1 MKRYEVLQWA
11 FSFLREH
18 GREEKAAEMLL
29 KHIVGEDGAHFFANL
44 REDIDDALKAKF
56 IKMVEAHALTGVP
69 VQHLIESA
77 HFFGREFIVN
87 EDVLIP
93 RFETEEVVAHAIE
106 KIKEMKIDQPVIADL
121 GTGSGI
127 IAITLALEL
136 EHARVYATDISEKA
150 LRIAKQNAEKLNA
163 EVAFFHGDFLEPI
176 INEGIDPDV
185 IVANPP
191 YIAHSERDALS
202 DTVKFDPDIALFAE
216 REGLAAYETILAQ
229 MKMLP
234 ARNRRLVIFE
244 IGHLQGEKVK
254 NLVKQSFPESDVSLL
269 KDING
274 KDRII
279 SATIFG

>member
-1 MKRYEVLQWA
+1 MKS
-11 FSFLREH
+11 FSGLFLFLREH

-69 VQHLIESA
+69 VQHLLESA

-106 KIKEMKIDQPVIADL
+106 KIKEMKIDQPVITMDRKRHHRHHARL
-121 GTGSGI
+121 GTGTC
-127 IAITLALEL
+127 A
-136 EHARVYATDISEKA
+136 VYATDISEKA

-176 INEGIDPDV
+176 D
-185 IVANPP
+185 
-191 YIAHSERDALS
+191 
-202 DTVKFDPDIALFAE
+202 
-216 REGLAAYETILAQ
+216 Q
-229 MKMLP
+229 
-234 ARNRRLVIFE
+234 
-244 IGHLQGEKVK
+244 
-254 NLVKQSFPESDVSLL
+254 
-269 KDING
+269 
-274 KDRII
+274 
-279 SATIFG
+279 